1 MGARASCCALAVHTV
16 LPHVNPGGGAAPLSL
31 FARLLVCVSLFA
43 FAASC
48 SFQTGVF
55 STALSSV
62 RWWVYGWGSG
72 YG

>member
-1 MGARASCCALAVHTV
+1 MSARASCCALTAHNV

-31 FARLLVCVSLFA
+31 SARLLVCTSLLA

-48 SFQTGVF
+48 SFQTGVSSIF
-55 STALSSV
+55 LSSV
-62 RWWVYGWGSG
+62 RWWVKGWGSD